1 MQINNMFSSNPNY
14 EQELSG
20 YLEKTLSPD
29 PSVRRPAEKYLE
41 QMETQANFGPA
52 LLVLC
57 NKPERP
63 VHLRVCSAVTFKNYV
78 KRNWRV
84 SDDVVGENGD
94 KISAGDREWIKRN
107 IVELMLT
114 SPEQI
119 QLQLSDAIS
128 IISKEDFPGKWNDLL
143 PSLVERLKTGD
154 FQVANGVLRTAHSIF
169 KRFIYNNKTYLIKL
183 FVKAFL
189 PFF

>member
-1 MQINNMFSSNPNY
+1 MQIDNMFSNY

-41 QMETQANFGPA
+41 QIETQANFGTA

-84 SDDVVGENGD
+84 SDDVVGDSGVVAD
-94 KISAGDREWIKRN
+94 KISADDREWIKRN

-143 PSLVERLKTGD
+143 PSLVERLRTGN
-154 FQVANGVLRTAHSIF
+154 FQVANGVLHTAHSIF
-169 KRFIYNNKTYLIKL
+169 KRFTSLSQK
-183 FVKAFL
+183 
-189 PFF
+189 